1 MFPWNLSPSSPNSAS
16 SPSGIGVGRHQWH
29 KKLRGHAVAD
39 VSEATGRNLIDHGQR
54 IHVEFQGHL
63 LRWKKVLFFFYKF
76 TVVKSSSNPGDYEAF
91 KLNLADWNRSN
102 QPHYPS
108 PGDDFSFSK
117 ISWVSAVGLWPGPTG
132 LYSLSLCCVSVPLSG
147 SHQSLMSRNK
157 ANTKAYCTLE
167 KPWSE
172 KRSNLEI
179 PEDICRM
186 R

>member
-1 MFPWNLSPSSPNSAS
+1 MKSVSKFSKFCKFSKWHRCRPPPVAQKAPWARRSRRVGGHRQKSDRPWSEDPCRVPRSSPAMEK
-16 SPSGIGVGRHQWH
+16 G
-29 KKLRGHAVAD
+29 A
-39 VSEATGRNLIDHGQR
+39 
-54 IHVEFQGHL
+54 
-63 LRWKKVLFFFYKF
+63 FFFYKF

-157 ANTKAYCTLE
+157 ANTKAYCTCRW
-167 KPWSE
+167 KNPGV
-172 KRSNLEI
+172 KREGTWRYLKI
-179 PEDICRM
+179 FVGWDR
-186 R
+186 